1 MSFHLSTDNPPADD
15 ANAAEGSG
23 IPIEYPIAH
32 EYDTPGNN
40 DFFYDAIDTDKEA
53 AGLAF
58 EQICVSRFSYLTQDF
73 KDNFYVLTFQ
83 KFCEAYKIEIS
94 DIPERLKTV
103 SRLFRYSNTIT
114 DETAEGAVITL
125 HTSPVGIVSIGKIDD
140 RLEKLEKAVKLTID
154 SPECV
159 TVEKEITNFL
169 TFIYNGENDTPSREQ
184 WFSQS
189 HDYYVERYG
198 YLCSALDTI
207 QETQKSIGSYA
218 CANFILASIEAYP
231 TTSNDQT
238 EIFARCWLKLMFA
251 DDKSEYLIDVVYA
264 LLSAHRQITH
274 KFMDEL
280 HSVYS
285 TVVKTHRGLRDEFAA
300 ACKEMFVEHV
310 KTHENEW
317 HSSLID
323 ELNIL
328 DIQLSTT
335 TQENATTNT
344 NATPR
349 DESHGML
356 LRVREWLDNVAS
368 KQDCAPQMALG
379 VARTNAAYA
388 FKNLIERHDNAI
400 KSYNLIAGPAQLQRI
415 RDCDG
420 INLPEG
426 LYFEA
431 TQVIDLDRRARILH
445 KMLVDRPSGFATTEY
460 SDPLPAWMSN
470 ARSDDEAEVCGYL
483 AVLQGGV
490 QHVYKIPNAQLFTLG
505 VLPK

>member
-1 MSFHLSTDNPPADD
+1 M
-15 ANAAEGSG
+15 
-23 IPIEYPIAH
+23 
-32 EYDTPGNN
+32 
-40 DFFYDAIDTDKEA
+40 
-53 AGLAF
+53 
-58 EQICVSRFSYLTQDF
+58 
-73 KDNFYVLTFQ
+73 
-83 KFCEAYKIEIS
+83 
-94 DIPERLKTV
+94 
-103 SRLFRYSNTIT
+103 
-114 DETAEGAVITL
+114 
-125 HTSPVGIVSIGKIDD
+125 
-140 RLEKLEKAVKLTID
+140 
-154 SPECV
+154 
-159 TVEKEITNFL
+159 
-169 TFIYNGENDTPSREQ
+169 
-184 WFSQS
+184 
-189 HDYYVERYG
+189 
-198 YLCSALDTI
+198 I

-231 TTSNDQT
+231 TMSNDQT
-238 EIFARCWLKLMFA
+238 KKFAQCWLKLMFA
-251 DDKSEYLIDVVYA
+251 DDKSEYLIDVAYG
-264 LLSAHRQITH
+264 LLSSHEVYITH
-274 KFMDEL
+274 EFMDEL

-300 ACKEMFVEHV
+300 ACKDMFVEHV

-356 LRVREWLDNVAS
+356 LRVREWLNNVAS
-368 KQDCAPQMALG
+368 KQKCAPQMALG

-470 ARSDDEAEVCGYL
+470 ARSGDEAEVCGYL

-490 QHVYKIPNAQLFTLG
+490 QHVYKIPNAHLSTLG
-505 VLPK
+505 VSFK